1 VATTHM
7 SRRRRFRV
15 PVLLASVAVAAASVL
30 PGVVDSATAAPAL
43 TLSQAKAQVAALNTQ
58 AEKITESYNAAR
70 DSLASVRKQE
80 AASSAALA
88 HDRGRLTVL
97 QRRVGAA
104 AAAAYRS
111 GGLSATSSLV
121 TTGSAQTF
129 LDQSAGLEEIAQY
142 QATEVAEANA
152 AQRQVA
158 AATVLHNAQIAKQ
171 KTLVGSIASKRSQVQ
186 SLLAAAK
193 QVVARLTAAQQARLA
208 AQQAAANRHAQ
219 SERSSAPSAP
229 SAPTGGTYHGPATG
243 SAGAAVKYAYAQLG
257 KPYVWGGAGP
267 SSFDCSGLTMASW
280 NAAGVS
286 LPHNAAMQ
294 QSDIPSV
301 SLSALQPGDL
311 IFFGSPAFHVGIYV
325 GGGNMIQAPHTGA
338 DVEVTPVSYMTPS
351 GAGRP

>member
-1 VATTHM
+1 VATTRT
-7 SRRRRFRV
+7 SRHRRFRL
-15 PVLLASVAVAAASVL
+15 PVLLVSAAVAAAVL
-30 PGVVDSATAAPAL
+30 PGVVDSAAAAPSL
-43 TLSQAKAQVAALNTQ
+43 SLSQAKAQVAALNTR
-58 AEKITESYNAAR
+58 AEKITESFNAAR
-70 DSLASVRKQE
+70 DSLGTVRKQE
-80 AASSAALA
+80 AASAATLA
-88 HDRGRLTVL
+88 HDQRALSAL

-129 LDQSAGLEEIAQY
+129 LDQTAGLEEVAQF
-142 QATEVAEANA
+142 QAGEVAQANA
-152 AQRQVA
+152 AQRTVA
-158 AATVLHNAQIAKQ
+158 AATVLHNAQIARQ
-171 KTLVGSIASKRSQVQ
+171 KTLVTSMASKKHEVEN
-186 SLLAAAK
+186 LLAQAK
-193 QVVARLTAAQQARLA
+193 NVVARLTAAQQRALA
-208 AQQAAANRHAQ
+208 AQQAAQNHHAQ
-219 SERSSAPSAP
+219 SEQGSAPPPPHSVY
-229 SAPTGGTYHGPATG
+229 SGPATG

-267 SSFDCSGLTMASW
+267 NSFDCSGLTMMSW

-311 IFFGSPAFHVGIYV
+311 IFFGNPAFHVGIYI

-338 DVEVTPVSYMTPS
+338 DVEITPVSYMSPS

>member
-1 VATTHM
+1 VATTRM
-7 SRRRRFRV
+7 SRRRRFRI
-15 PVLLASVAVAAASVL
+15 PVLLASAAVAAATVL
-30 PGVVDSATAAPAL
+30 PSVVDSAAAAPSL
-43 TLSQAKAQVAALNTQ
+43 TLSQAKAQVAALNTR
-58 AEKITESYNAAR
+58 AEKITESFNAAR

-88 HDRGRLTVL
+88 HDRGRLTAL

-129 LDQSAGLEEIAQY
+129 LDQSAGLEEVAQY

-171 KTLVGSIASKRSQVQ
+171 KTLVAGISSKRAQVQ
-186 SLLAAAK
+186 SLLAQAK
-193 QVVARLTAAQQARLA
+193 QVLARLTAAQQARLA
-208 AQQAAANRHAQ
+208 AQQAAANHRAQ
-219 SERSSAPSAP
+219 SERGSAP

-267 SSFDCSGLTMASW
+267 NSFDCSGLTMQAW

-294 QSDIPSV
+294 QSDIPAV

>member
-1 VATTHM
+1 M
-7 SRRRRFRV
+7 SRRRRFRL
-15 PVLLASVAVAAASVL
+15 PVLLVSAAVAAAVL
-30 PGVVDSATAAPAL
+30 PGVVDSAAAAPS
-43 TLSQAKAQVAALNTQ
+43 LSLAQAKAQVAALNTR

-70 DSLASVRKQE
+70 DSLTTVRKQE
-80 AASSAALA
+80 AASAATLA
-88 HDRGRLTVL
+88 HDQRALSAL

-129 LDQSAGLEEIAQY
+129 LDQTAGLEEVAQF
-142 QATEVAEANA
+142 QASEVAEANA
-152 AQRQVA
+152 AQRTVA
-158 AATVLHNAQIAKQ
+158 AATVLHNAQIARQ
-171 KTLVGSIASKRSQVQ
+171 KALVASMAGKKHQVEN
-186 SLLAAAK
+186 LLAQAK
-193 QVVARLTAAQQARLA
+193 NVVARLTAAQQRALA
-208 AQQAAANRHAQ
+208 AQQAAANNRAKAEQ
-219 SERSSAPSAP
+219 GSAPPAVSSP
-229 SAPTGGTYHGPATG
+229 PHSTYNGPATG
-243 SAGAAVKYAYAQLG
+243 SAAVAVKYAYAQLG

-267 SSFDCSGLTMASW
+267 NSFDCSGLTMMAW

-311 IFFGSPAFHVGIYV
+311 LFFGAPAFHVAIYI

-338 DVEVTPVSYMTPS
+338 DVEITPVSYMSPS

>member
-1 VATTHM
+1 VATTRM
-7 SRRRRFRV
+7 SRHRRFRV
-15 PVLLASVAVAAASVL
+15 PVLLASAALAAAAVL
-30 PGVVDSATAAPAL
+30 PGVVDSAAAAPAL
-43 TLSQAKAQVAALNTQ
+43 TLSQAKAQVAALNTR

-70 DSLASVRKQE
+70 DSLSSVRKQE

-88 HDRGRLTVL
+88 QDRGHLSVL

-129 LDQSAGLEEIAQY
+129 LDQSAGLEEVAQY

-171 KTLVGSIASKRSQVQ
+171 KTLVSSIASKRTQVQ
-186 SLLAAAK
+186 SLLAQAK
-193 QVVARLTAAQQARLA
+193 QVLARLTAAQQARLA

-219 SERSSAPSAP
+219 SERGSAP
-229 SAPTGGTYHGPATG
+229 SAPTGGTYNGPATG
-243 SAGAAVKYAYAQLG
+243 SAGAAVRYAYAQLG

-267 SSFDCSGLTMASW
+267 SSFDCSGLTMMAW

>member
-1 VATTHM
+1 VATTRM

-15 PVLLASVAVAAASVL
+15 PVLLASAAVAAATVV
-30 PGVVDSATAAPAL
+30 PGVVGSAAAAPAL
-43 TLSQAKAQVAALNTQ
+43 TLSQAKAQVAALNAR

-70 DSLASVRKQE
+70 ESLATVRKQE
-80 AASSAALA
+80 AASSATLA

-129 LDQSAGLEEIAQY
+129 LDQSAGLEEVAQY

-171 KTLVGSIASKRSQVQ
+171 KTLLAAIASKRSQVR
-186 SLLAAAK
+186 SLLAQAK
-193 QVVARLTAAQQARLA
+193 RVLARLTAAQQARLA
-208 AQQAAANRHAQ
+208 AQQAAANRRAQ
-219 SERSSAPSAP
+219 AERGSAP

-243 SAGAAVKYAYAQLG
+243 SAGAAVRYAYAQLG

-267 SSFDCSGLTMASW
+267 NSFDCSGLTMMAW

-294 QSDIPSV
+294 QSDIPAV

>member
-1 VATTHM
+1 VATTRM

-15 PVLLASVAVAAASVL
+15 PVLLASAAVAAATVV
-30 PGVVDSATAAPAL
+30 PGVVGSAAAAPAL
-43 TLSQAKAQVAALNTQ
+43 TLSQAKAQVAALNAR

-70 DSLASVRKQE
+70 ESLATVRKQE
-80 AASSAALA
+80 AASSATLA

-129 LDQSAGLEEIAQY
+129 LDQSAGLEEVAQY

-152 AQRQVA
+152 AQREVA

-171 KTLVGSIASKRSQVQ
+171 KTLLAGLASKRTQVR
-186 SLLAAAK
+186 SLLAQAK
-193 QVVARLTAAQQARLA
+193 QVLARLTAAQQARLA
-208 AQQAAANRHAQ
+208 AQRAAANRRAQ
-219 SERSSAPSAP
+219 AERGSAP

-267 SSFDCSGLTMASW
+267 NGFDCSGLTMMAW

-294 QSDIPSV
+294 QSDIPAV

-311 IFFGSPAFHVGIYV
+311 IFFGSPAFHVAIYV